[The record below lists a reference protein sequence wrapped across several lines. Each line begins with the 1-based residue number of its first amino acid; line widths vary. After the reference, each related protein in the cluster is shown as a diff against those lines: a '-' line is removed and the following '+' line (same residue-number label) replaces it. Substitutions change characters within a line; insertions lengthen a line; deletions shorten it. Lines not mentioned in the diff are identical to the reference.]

1 MISLREIKFLVSG
14 RLKAFAAVLLI
25 ATVTTAAQAAQRVS
39 EASTARLT
47 AQLSTQLTAQLI
59 VGESVPAYK
68 AIALKGLGPEGGT
81 VDVKLLKDGTT
92 VTMARA
98 HINTQ
103 GQWQVSL
110 AQQPP
115 GGPYQFL
122 ISDGEQTQYL
132 HDIYVGNA
140 EPSMRNPKGDIILS
154 TRLSDNMLLQPGE
167 KINVGGLAEPGRT
180 VDIKLIKEQETYTM
194 ARVQAGSNG
203 LWHVTMPG
211 QKAGGPFKL
220 TVTDSTHFKT
230 VNGIIIGHAD
240 VKKVTPVKPDV
251 GVAKAD
257 AKNNV
262 ILRANPRATA
272 DKASTQGIEKVSLD
286 NASTTGEPAATVSD
300 GALANKPKRP
310 VEPLQSVAMDK
321 EEAKPVLPSP
331 STSRSTPPST
341 STPVKSEWLQPQ
353 FDDSQWPLMNLAS
366 MEGAA
371 TGETLIARK
380 HVHFAI
386 DPEVV
391 SLSVGKANQIK
402 HIYINGKALNSQD
415 WQYNPLKIAI
425 PSELFRSGDNVIA
438 LVSHQQWD
446 NTQLIGKSA
455 RFNLNIDQ
463 FSLELSSN
471 WSIFQAG
478 K

>member
-14 RLKAFAAVLLI
+14 CLSAFAAILLFT
-25 ATVTTAAQAAQRVS
+25 AVTTAAQAAQSSS

-47 AQLSTQLTAQLI
+47 AQLI
-59 VGESVPAYK
+59 DGESLSAYK
-68 AIALKGLGPEGGT
+68 AIAVKGQGPEGGT
-81 VDVKLLKDGTT
+81 VDVKLLKNGTT

-98 HINTQ
+98 QITSQ

-122 ISDGEQTQYL
+122 ISDGEQTHYL

-140 EPSMRNPKGDIILS
+140 EPNMRNPKGDIILS
-154 TRLSDNMLLQPGE
+154 TRLNDDMLLQPGE
-167 KINVGGLAEPGRT
+167 KISVGGLAEPGRT

-194 ARVQAGSNG
+194 ARVQAGSTG

-240 VKKVTPVKPDV
+240 VKKATPVKPDV
-251 GVAKAD
+251 AVAKAS
-257 AKNNV
+257 AKNKA
-262 ILRANPRATA
+262 ISRAIPTA
-272 DKASTQGIEKVSLD
+272 IPKAMIDKEPTQAIENVSLAG
-286 NASTTGEPAATVSD
+286 ASPKRAPTAAVPD
-300 GALANKPKRP
+300 VALVEEPKRP
-310 VEPLQSVAMDK
+310 VEPIQSVERGK
-321 EEAKPVLPSP
+321 EKAQPASP

-341 STPVKSEWLQPQ
+341 SPVKSEWLQPQ

-371 TGETLIARK
+371 KGETLIARK

-402 HIYINGKALNSQD
+402 QIYINGQALNNQD
-415 WQYNPLKIAI
+415 WQYNPLKIAV

-446 NTQLIGKSA
+446 NTQFIGKSA
-455 RFNLNIDQ
+455 RFNLSIDQ
-463 FSLELSSN
+463 FNLELSSN

-478 K
+478 E